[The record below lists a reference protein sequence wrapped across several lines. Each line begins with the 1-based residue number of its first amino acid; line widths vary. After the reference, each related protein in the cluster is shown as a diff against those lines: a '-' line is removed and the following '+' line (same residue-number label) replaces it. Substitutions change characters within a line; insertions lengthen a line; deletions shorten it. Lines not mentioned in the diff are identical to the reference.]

1 MIGTRCYKFPT
12 QALNLI
18 SLFDNGNEDLKI
30 LQAPG
35 CVSCNLIRAT
45 MQFVSDINLTLADE
59 FEKYDL
65 GHYFV
70 DFLNK

>member
-1 MIGTRCYKFPT
+1 M
-12 QALNLI
+12 NLI
-18 SLFDNGNEDLKI
+18 SLFNNVNEDLKI

-59 FEKYDL
+59 FEKYNL
-65 GHYFV
+65 GHC
-70 DFLNK
+70 